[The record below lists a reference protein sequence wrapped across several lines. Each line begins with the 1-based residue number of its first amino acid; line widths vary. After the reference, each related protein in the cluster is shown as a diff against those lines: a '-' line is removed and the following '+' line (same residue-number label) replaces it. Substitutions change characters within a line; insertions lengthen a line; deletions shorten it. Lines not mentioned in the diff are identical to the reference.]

1 MFSGIVEHQAPLVDL
16 KNSTECNQ
24 ITLEF
29 DEKRLENFRRATLFI
44 AVKSFLTLIKL
55 AFI

>member
-1 MFSGIVEHQAPLVDL
+1 MFSGIVEHQARLVDL

-29 DEKRLENFRRATLFI
+29 DEKRLENSSRR
-44 AVKSFLTLIKL
+44 S
-55 AFI
+55 